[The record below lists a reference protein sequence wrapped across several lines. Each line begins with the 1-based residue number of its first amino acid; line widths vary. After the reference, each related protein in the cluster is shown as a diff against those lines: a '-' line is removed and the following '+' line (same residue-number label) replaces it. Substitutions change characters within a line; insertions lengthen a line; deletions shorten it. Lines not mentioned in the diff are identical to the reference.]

1 MKYTFKMGG
10 IHPNDNKIASEA
22 PLEVFPVVETAYI
35 SMAQHLGAPATPI
48 VAKGDTVK
56 VGQVIGEP
64 SGFISGYVHS
74 SVSGTVKDVVPVADL
89 AGNTVMHV
97 VINVEGDQWME
108 GIDRTDTIKREIEGT
123 TEEILAKI
131 KACGIVGMGGA
142 TFPAHVK
149 LAPPKDK
156 TAEFLI
162 LNGAEC
168 EPYVTA
174 DDRLMREHSE
184 EIIIGAMIMK
194 KVLGNPK
201 VFIGIEDNK
210 PASIA
215 AMSAAAKNYDVE
227 VLPLKKKYPQ
237 GGEKQLIKAVTGREV
252 RSGGLPIEAGAV
264 VQNVATSYAVYQAV
278 QKNRPT
284 IDRAM
289 TVTGQCLS
297 APKNLIVRLGT
308 PYSKIIEFVG
318 GLPADA
324 SKVISGGPMMGKAVA
339 NLEAAT
345 GKGTSCLLL
354 LTEKQTKRGEESN
367 CIRCGKCS
375 TACPMGLE
383 PYLLNKIARV
393 GGRYDELEKER
404 IYDCIECGCCS
415 FSCPANI
422 PLLDLIRINKAEV
435 MKIMRSRPKKD

>member
-1 MKYTFKMGG
+1 MKKTFTMGG

-35 SMAQHLGAPATPI
+35 SMAQHLGAPATPV
-48 VAKGDTVK
+48 VAKGDSVK

-64 SGFISGYVHS
+64 SGFISGFVHS

-89 AGNTVMHV
+89 AGNPVMHV
-97 VINVEGDQWME
+97 VINVEGDEWCE
-108 GIDRTDTIKREIEGT
+108 DIDRTDTIKREIEASA
-123 TEEILAKI
+123 EEIIAKV

-174 DDRLMREHSE
+174 DDRLMREHAE
-184 EIIIGAMIMK
+184 EIVIGAMIMK
-194 KVLGNPK
+194 KALGNPK

-210 PASIA
+210 PAAIK
-215 AMSAAAKNYDVE
+215 AMTEAAKGYDAV

-252 RSGGLPIEAGAV
+252 RSGGLPIDVGAV
-264 VQNVATSYAVYQAV
+264 VQNVATSFAVYQAV

-289 TVTGQCLS
+289 TVTGQCLP

-308 PYSKIIEFVG
+308 PYSKIMEYVG
-318 GLPADA
+318 GIPEGAA
-324 SKVISGGPMMGKAVA
+324 KVISGGPMMGKAVA
-339 NLEAAT
+339 NMEAST
-345 GKGTSCLLL
+345 GKGTSCLTI
-354 LTEKQTKRGEESN
+354 LTEAQTKRSEESN
-367 CIRCGKCS
+367 CIRCAKCAS
-375 TACPMGLE
+375 ACPMGLE
-383 PYLLNKIARV
+383 PFLFNRLARM
-393 GGRYDELEKER
+393 GGKYDELEHER

-415 FSCPANI
+415 FTCPANI

-435 MKIMRSRPKKD
+435 MKIMRSRPKK